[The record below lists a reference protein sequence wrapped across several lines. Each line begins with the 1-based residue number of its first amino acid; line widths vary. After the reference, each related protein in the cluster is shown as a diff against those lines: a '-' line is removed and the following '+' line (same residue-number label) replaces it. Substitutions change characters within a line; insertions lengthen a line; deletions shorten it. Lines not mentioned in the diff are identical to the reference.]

1 MPTSIAIIVNKI
13 LIFITGLLLV
23 GCAGEPV
30 PTYLPTSHPAHPEAA
45 EVVYT
50 ATPDPFQNGMSMT
63 EMQSEEGPHAPS
75 EAKGE
80 GHSNRMKSGGNK
92 HEKSVGTET
101 EKTGHQHKEHE

>member
-1 MPTSIAIIVNKI
+1 MQTSIAIIINKI

-23 GCAGEPV
+23 GCASDPV

-45 EVVYT
+45 EAVYT
-50 ATPDPFQNGMSMT
+50 ETPDPFQNGMSMT
-63 EMQSEEGPHAPS
+63 EMQSDEVPHTHS
-75 EAKGE
+75 EKKGD
-80 GHSNRMKSGGNK
+80 GHSHRMKSGGSK